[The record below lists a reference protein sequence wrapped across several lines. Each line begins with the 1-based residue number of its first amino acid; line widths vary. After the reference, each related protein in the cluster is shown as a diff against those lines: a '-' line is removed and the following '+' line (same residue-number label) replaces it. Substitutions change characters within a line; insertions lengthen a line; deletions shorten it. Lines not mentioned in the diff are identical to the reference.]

1 MTSNRVDIIELDT
14 PEGVP
19 ENSEYFPSEK
29 EPPDNAQVH
38 ESPYG
43 GTYVTYPDDSTT
55 DEQNG
60 ESSGFGGYDNEASDE
75 VSKKSPKIV
84 DLDDKLVKKQGITD
98 MSSFAALSSQT
109 PDPTREPVEREIYQ
123 VTNPDKLPEDAKS
136 SRRLLFS
143 NGDTEIVMNGLVAD
157 TPSKRYTGLS
167 RKESLSQDT
176 AMMFNW
182 ETVGINSLVMRDMN
196 FPLDVLF
203 LDSEG
208 YIKKTYEKVHPRK
221 SKRMKAV
228 CQYAVEAP
236 AGFVERNNLDKSY
249 RVYISIDSTLGKQD
263 DIDTGIVFIDRVS
276 EAPEDTIVHVSP
288 RTKEMYYVKKNINKA
303 EIADKYLD
311 DTGLSEDDFVPN
323 QDVKDVVDN
332 VLEFIDKHGLIN
344 PDNQQEGSTRANQ
357 LQNYAEDNE
366 PLAYDYWEEIYNYHK
381 RSRAQDSHICD
392 ESSLPAEAEEI
403 NQNKFDP
410 CLFDAG
416 YFSDQTWGSDAA
428 FEQAEKI
435 VTAVEDADVET

>member
-1 MTSNRVDIIELDT
+1 MAKITDANGVEFDADGDNISVLSLFNREVVENEKSSPDVIEL
-14 PEGVP
+14 
-19 ENSEYFPSEK
+19 NA
-29 EPPDNAQVH
+29 EPT
-38 ESPYG
+38 E
-43 GTYVTYPDDSTT
+43 
-55 DEQNG
+55 
-60 ESSGFGGYDNEASDE
+60 
-75 VSKKSPKIV
+75 
-84 DLDDKLVKKQGITD
+84 KQGITD

-109 PDPTREPVEREIYQ
+109 PDPTREPAEGQIYE

-143 NGDTEIVMNGLVAD
+143 NKDTEIVMNGLIAD

-182 ETVGINSLVMRDMN
+182 ETVGINSLVMRDMS
-196 FPLDVLF
+196 FSLDVLF

-208 YIKKTYEKVHPRK
+208 YIKKIFEKVYPRETN
-221 SKRMKAV
+221 RMKAI
-228 CQYAVEAP
+228 CQYAIEAP
-236 AGFVERNNLDKSY
+236 AGFVEENGLDKSY
-249 RVYISIDSTLGKQD
+249 RAYISVDSTLGKQD
-263 DIDTGIVFIDRVS
+263 DIDNGVVYVDRVS
-276 EAPEDTIVHVSP
+276 EAPSDTIVHVSP
-288 RTKEMYYVKKNINKA
+288 KTKEMYYIEKSIDKA

-311 DTGLSEDDFVPN
+311 GTGLSEDDFVPN

-332 VLEFIDKHGLIN
+332 VLEFIDEHGLIN

-357 LQNYAEDNE
+357 LQDYAEDNE
-366 PLAYDYWEEIYNYHK
+366 PLAYEYWEEIYNYHK

-392 ESSLPAEAEEI
+392 ESSLPSEAEEI
-403 NQNKFDP
+403 NQNKFDS

-416 YFSDQTWGSDAA
+416 YFSDKTWGGDAG
-428 FEQAEKI
+428 FDQAEKI